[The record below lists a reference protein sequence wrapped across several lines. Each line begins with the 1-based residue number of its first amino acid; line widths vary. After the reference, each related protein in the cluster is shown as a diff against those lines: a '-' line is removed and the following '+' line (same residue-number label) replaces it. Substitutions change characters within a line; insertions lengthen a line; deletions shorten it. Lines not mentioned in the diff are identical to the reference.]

1 MFNQINTFWAQVRAT
16 HRASPPCVHQM
27 GQWRKQ
33 KRSSYLGGQQHLYH
47 QEQTVSG
54 SKLMTIVNWRTIVN
68 WWPLYF
74 VPKPSSLCWC
84 MSTMDP
90 GFPTTGWSNCCST
103 GSHTPTS
110 STLWTNGLA
119 HMRHQQHHRATW
131 VNSTRCCTAQL
142 NVFHQVDDEFNV
154 WFCWF
159 NLLFPMAPR
168 RPPKA
173 TFWFASMA
181 KTMLPA
187 SASKTACQAA
197 MFEPSQYAHTFSVL
211 LVILKFKAYVN
222 STMQPWKNHSTFQ
235 HSNKRPWWLI
245 EGHDGFFH
253 PSINVC
259 TCQCTTTEINYV
271 SFFRK
276 CILVCHFLYQN
287 HFNSLKNL
295 KSIWILEKPFLE
307 L

>member
-16 HRASPPCVHQM
+16 HRASPPCVQQM

-197 MFEPSQYAHTFSVL
+197 MFEPSHYVHTFSVL

-222 STMQPWKNHSTFQ
+222 S
-235 HSNKRPWWLI
+235 
-245 EGHDGFFH
+245 
-253 PSINVC
+253 NV
-259 TCQCTTTEINYV
+259 
-271 SFFRK
+271 
-276 CILVCHFLYQN
+276 FLSHCGIHRMCVHCY
-287 HFNSLKNL
+287 
-295 KSIWILEKPFLE
+295 IAC
-307 L
+307 

>member
-47 QEQTVSG
+47 
-54 SKLMTIVNWRTIVN
+54 
-68 WWPLYF
+68 
-74 VPKPSSLCWC
+74 KPSSLCWC

-142 NVFHQVDDEFNV
+142 NVFHQGCFVYIDVDHEFNV
-154 WFCWF
+154 WFC
-159 NLLFPMAPR
+159 
-168 RPPKA
+168 
-173 TFWFASMA
+173 
-181 KTMLPA
+181 
-187 SASKTACQAA
+187 
-197 MFEPSQYAHTFSVL
+197 
-211 LVILKFKAYVN
+211 
-222 STMQPWKNHSTFQ
+222 
-235 HSNKRPWWLI
+235 
-245 EGHDGFFH
+245 
-253 PSINVC
+253 
-259 TCQCTTTEINYV
+259 
-271 SFFRK
+271 
-276 CILVCHFLYQN
+276 
-287 HFNSLKNL
+287 
-295 KSIWILEKPFLE
+295 
-307 L
+307 